1 MGLLHTLLFGR
12 ENGLRSTLRSM
23 IGSDK
28 SRSSSDWTP
37 DASYSAPQY
46 SAASSPVAAARPEA
60 PRGVTPPEGFEVVL
74 HVESLKPG
82 EVTEVIA
89 GGTAICV
96 ANIDGDYRAVSN
108 TCPHADG
115 PLGEGSLSGNLLTCP
130 YHGWSFD
137 MTSGKCQTNESSS
150 IEVFEVQIQDDAVCV
165 RL

>member
-23 IGSDK
+23 IGGKGTSPP
-28 SRSSSDWTP
+28 DWTP

-46 SAASSPVAAARPEA
+46 SATESPVAAARPEA
-60 PRGVTPPEGFEVVL
+60 PRGITPPEGFEVVL

-82 EVTEVIA
+82 EVAEVIA

-96 ANIDGDYRAVSN
+96 ANVDGEYRAVSN
-108 TCPHADG
+108 TCPHAGG
-115 PLGEGSLSGNLLTCP
+115 PLGEGRLSDNLLVCP

-150 IEVFEVQIQDDAVCV
+150 IEVFEVQIKADAVCV